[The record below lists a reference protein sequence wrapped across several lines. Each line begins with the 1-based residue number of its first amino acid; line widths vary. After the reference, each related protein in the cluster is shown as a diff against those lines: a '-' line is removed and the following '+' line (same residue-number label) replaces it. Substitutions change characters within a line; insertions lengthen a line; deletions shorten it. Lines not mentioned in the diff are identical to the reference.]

1 MSKKANPPPPVPF
14 RGALALL
21 LLGLAECALALFQ
34 WSQLVTLGEGGST
47 VCGVSEKLNCET
59 VWSSPFAS
67 AVHERLGM
75 PVAALG
81 LVWGVV
87 AVGLAALYLAWRSS
101 GHTVR
106 PAVNGLRLTAGA
118 GLAATVV
125 FALASASTGVFCPT
139 CLGTYALVA
148 AFAAVTWRGLPGPL
162 LPQAGEWGRALTWSG
177 GFALAAYVALLAPG
191 LSTVKPPSGPSA
203 SLASAPTS
211 DAPGSLES
219 YLRGLSREE
228 QQAVSDALSLYRQDK
243 PLPARSPARRRHG
256 PVDAPVKMVEWTDS
270 KCPHCKSLVEA
281 LATLKKRVP
290 EGKLSLEARQYP
302 LDGTCNPALPP
313 RHSDGTGVRCV
324 AAKAQICLEE
334 APDFWELREKLF
346 AAQALLNPELVKSIA
361 SSGSVSRE
369 TLEACLTSPETTRKL
384 EDDVAYARQHDLHGT
399 PLVVINGREA
409 LPIPAFLYAL
419 VMAGGD
425 ANAQAFRA
433 LPRPREMQA
442 HHEH

>member
-21 LLGLAECALALFQ
+21 VLGVAECALALFQ
-34 WSQLVTLGEGGST
+34 WSQLATLSAGGST

-67 AVHERLGM
+67 AVHARLGM
-75 PVAALG
+75 PIAALG
-81 LVWGVV
+81 LVWGIV
-87 AVGLAALYLAWRSS
+87 AVALAALYLAWRRS

-106 PAVNGLRLTAGA
+106 PAVNGLRLTAAA
-118 GLAATVV
+118 GLAASAV
-125 FALASASTGVFCPT
+125 FAFASATTGAFCPT
-139 CLGTYALVA
+139 CLATYALVA
-148 AFAAVTWRGLPGPL
+148 AFAAVTWRGLSGPL
-162 LPQAGEWGRALTWSG
+162 LPQPGEWGRALTWSG

-191 LSTVKPPSGPSA
+191 LSTAKPPSGPGA
-203 SLASAPTS
+203 TLASVPTS
-211 DAPGSLES
+211 DAPGSLEA
-219 YLRGLSREE
+219 YLRGLSKEE

-243 PLPARSPARRRHG
+243 PLPARYSARRRYG

-270 KCPHCKSLVEA
+270 RCPHCKNLVEA
-281 LATLKKRVP
+281 LATLKKRIP

-313 RHSDGTGVRCV
+313 HHSDGTGVRCV
-324 AAKAQICLEE
+324 AAKAQICLED

-346 AAQALLNPELVKSIA
+346 SAQAMLNSELVKSIA
-361 SSGSVSRE
+361 SSGSVPRAA
-369 TLEACLTSPETTRKL
+369 LEACLNSPETTRKL
-384 EDDVAYARQHDLHGT
+384 GEDVAYAKQHDLHGT

-409 LPIPAFLYAL
+409 LPIPSFLYAL

-425 ANAQAFRA
+425 TNAEAFRV
-433 LPRPREMQA
+433 LPKPRELQA

>member
-1 MSKKANPPPPVPF
+1 MSKKAPPPPPVPF

-21 LLGLAECALALFQ
+21 VLGLAECVLALFQ
-34 WSQLVTLGEGGST
+34 WSQLATLRAGGGT

-75 PVAALG
+75 PIAALG

-87 AVGLAALYLAWRSS
+87 AVGLAALYLAWRRS

-106 PAVNGLRLTAGA
+106 PAVNGLRLTAAA
-118 GLAATVV
+118 GLGASVV
-125 FALASASTGVFCPT
+125 FALASASTGAFCPT

-148 AFAAVTWRGLPGPL
+148 AFAAVAWRGLPGPL
-162 LPQAGEWGRALTWSG
+162 LPQKGEWGQTLTWSG
-177 GFALAAYVALLAPG
+177 GFALAAYVALLVPG
-191 LSTVKPPSGPSA
+191 LSTAKSSAPGA
-203 SLASAPTS
+203 SLASAPVEAT
-211 DAPGSLES
+211 PGSLEA
-219 YLRGLSREE
+219 YLRGLSRDE
-228 QQAVSDALSLYRQDK
+228 QQAVSDALALYRKDS
-243 PLPARSPARRRHG
+243 PLPARSPARRRYG
-256 PVDAPVKMVEWTDS
+256 PADAPVKMVEWTDS

-281 LATLKKRVP
+281 LAALKKRVP
-290 EGKLSLEARQYP
+290 QDKLSLEARQYP

-313 RHSDGTGVRCV
+313 HHSDGTGVRCV
-324 AAKAQICLEE
+324 AAKAQICLEQ

-346 AAQALLNPELVKSIA
+346 SAQAMLNPELVKSIA

-369 TLEACLTSPETTRKL
+369 TLEACLDAPDTTRKL
-384 EDDVAYARQHDLHGT
+384 AEDVAYARQHDLHGT

-409 LPIPAFLYAL
+409 LPIPSFLYAL
-419 VMAGGD
+419 IMAGGD
-425 ANAQAFRA
+425 ANAEAFRG
-433 LPRPREMQA
+433 LPRPRDLQA